1 MRKLALAISV
11 PLLILWLVLSGSANQ
26 QSSDKTPEPYNQY
39 NQRIGNRLFIGA
51 EEATGTN
58 DEIEQIKEEV
68 MKAADAM
75 SDSFKRKDKA
85 GVLASLAD
93 DWAYTNERGESY
105 GKEEWVADMMGT
117 NLRFPYAHHIDI
129 MWHVFG
135 DSTVVETGRS
145 ESILLYKDKIS
156 HGPRRETAVFAKVNG
171 HWVQASLHVG
181 FPPAEQRHFTFPIT
195 ALPR

>member
-1 MRKLALAISV
+1 MQKRMFLISTLLLMVVLTLTLSSRQQLSAQAPV
-11 PLLILWLVLSGSANQ
+11 PYEQHN
-26 QSSDKTPEPYNQY
+26 E
-39 NQRIGNRLFIGA
+39 RIGNRLFVGA

-58 DEIEQIKEEV
+58 EQIEAIKHDV
-68 MKAADAM
+68 MKAAEMQSDA
-75 SDSFKRKDKA
+75 FRRKDRTA
-85 GVLASLAD
+85 VLAGLAD

-105 GKEEWVADMMGT
+105 GKDEWVTDMMGT

-129 MWHVFG
+129 IWHIFG

-145 ESILLYKDKIS
+145 ESILIYKDKIS

-181 FPPAEQRHFTFPIT
+181 FPPAEQRDFTFPLGAI
-195 ALPR
+195 PR

>member
-1 MRKLALAISV
+1 
-11 PLLILWLVLSGSANQ
+11 ANQ

-117 NLRFPYAHHIDI
+117 NLRFPYAH
-129 MWHVFG
+129 
-135 DSTVVETGRS
+135 
-145 ESILLYKDKIS
+145 
-156 HGPRRETAVFAKVNG
+156 
-171 HWVQASLHVG
+171 
-181 FPPAEQRHFTFPIT
+181 
-195 ALPR
+195 

>member
-1 MRKLALAISV
+1 MRQVTLAFSV
-11 PLLILWLVLSGSANQ
+11 PLLILWLVLSGKANQ
-26 QSSDKTPEPYNQY
+26 QSTEPAQEPYNQY
-39 NQRIGNRLFIGA
+39 NQRVGNRLFVGA

-58 DEIEQIKEEV
+58 EQIEQIKEEV
-68 MKAADAM
+68 MKAAEMQADA
-75 SDSFKRKDKA
+75 FKRKDRA

-93 DWAYTNERGESY
+93 DWAYTNERGEVY
-105 GKEEWVADMMGT
+105 GKEEWVTDMMGP

-145 ESILLYKDKIS
+145 ESILIYKDKIS

-181 FPPAEQRHFTFPIT
+181 FPPAEQRDFTFPLT
-195 ALPR
+195 AIPR